1 MPRTLVFPAKNTTA
15 QPSRLF
21 WQGAGDEA
29 GWWNPWGETEDKKNT
44 GDQEGIENNQNALE
58 TPPREQGERGGL
70 VKLQQWHS
78 LARWSDWISWQ
89 QQVTPS
95 MCVCV
100 CVCVCACVCL
110 CVSVSLS
117 LCACACNIYIYIHI
131 YIHMY
136 IHTHTYT
143 YKGCVSDSVPLLVY
157 RQDYFSDVQ

>member
-29 GWWNPWGETEDKKNT
+29 GWWNPWGETEDKKIT
-44 GDQEGIENNQNALE
+44 GNQDEEITGNQEGTENNKNALE

-70 VKLQQWHS
+70 VKSQQWHS

-89 QQVTPS
+89 QQVTSS
-95 MCVCV
+95 MCVCACV

-110 CVSVSLS
+110 SVSVCLSLS
-117 LCACACNIYIYIHI
+117 ACACNICI
-131 YIHMY
+131 
-136 IHTHTYT
+136 
-143 YKGCVSDSVPLLVY
+143 
-157 RQDYFSDVQ
+157 